1 MTGQTLPTKND
12 LKKQDQ
18 DRKEIEWENLVPVTC
33 VVEKCGKIVDDD
45 SYFFTELRILT
56 GQHRGSKADKRW
68 SRQWKSGDWK
78 EETIEFLR
86 ALCPKEADSGN
97 PVWSYML
104 QDKCFKMTPF
114 KTSKGY
120 WNFKDFKLGQVP
132 AEDAK
137 DFATQSVESS
147 IDDIPF

>member
-1 MTGQTLPTKND
+1 MNQQTLPSKSD

-18 DRKEIEWENLVPVTC
+18 QRKELDWENMVPVTC
-33 VVEKCGKIVDDD
+33 VVERVGKIVDDD

-56 GQHRGSKADKRW
+56 GKHRGEKTDKRW

-86 ALCPKEADSGN
+86 AMCPDEDKNGT

-104 QDKCFKMTPF
+104 ADKCFKMTPW
-114 KTSKGY
+114 KSNKGF
-120 WNFKDFKLGQVP
+120 WNFKDFKLANVP
-132 AEDAK
+132 PEDAK
-137 DFATQSVESS
+137 DFAQQSTGN